1 MNLVSVKDRVLNHQ
15 WLMDGDSVWSL
26 YEDVC
31 SLSQIRLGGLYG
43 KVFGDPIMLST
54 GTQLIPSQEAEGVG
68 NTAIVTIAG
77 TLVKGADD
85 TEAKVLGFV
94 DTDKIG
100 QAIDKIAEDDSIEK
114 AILCFASG
122 GGEVTGTPELGRK
135 IKQLDGIK
143 PVYSWVEFNAQSA
156 AYWLA
161 SQARYIGMTPSAQ
174 VGSIGVFLL
183 RMDISGK
190 LAKDG
195 IIPHFIHAGDFKG
208 IRSELTPL
216 SDEEKEILT
225 ADIVETHDEF
235 KSAVS
240 TSRPQANVE
249 AMKGLSYMG
258 TKALANGLVDLV
270 TDDFSTFL
278 DEIAKH

>member
-1 MNLVSVKDRVLNHQ
+1 MNLVNIKDRILNHQ
-15 WLMDGDSVWSL
+15 WLMDGASVWSL

-43 KVFGDPIMLST
+43 KVFGDPIMLSAD
-54 GTQLIPSQEAEGVG
+54 TQLIPSQEAEGVG

-77 TLVKGADD
+77 TLVKGADA
-85 TEAKVLGFV
+85 TQGKVLGFV
-94 DTDKIG
+94 DVDKIG
-100 QAIDKIAEDDSIEK
+100 EALDKIAADDSVENV
-114 AILCFASG
+114 ILRWSSG
-122 GGEVTGTPELGRK
+122 GGEVTGIPELGRK
-135 IKQLDGIK
+135 IKALDEIK

-161 SQARYIGMTPSAQ
+161 SQSRYIGMTPSAQ
-174 VGSIGVFLL
+174 VGSIGVFFL

-235 KSAVS
+235 KSAVLA
-240 TSRPQANVE
+240 SRPQANVD
-249 AMKGLSYMG
+249 AMKGLSYSG
-258 TKALANGLVDLV
+258 NKALANGLVDLV